1 MFKSE
6 FAFISTSFMCDVEI
20 TTAGQE
26 TEAYGVKSVSN
37 ETLPAVVLLF
47 GVVSY
52 GNVLME
58 PGEHSALLQEYIY
71 ISYIDLLTLN
81 QVGIRWT
88 FH

>member
-1 MFKSE
+1 MV
-6 FAFISTSFMCDVEI
+6 DVEI

-52 GNVLME
+52 GNVVME
-58 PGEHSALLQEYIY
+58 LGEHSALLQEYIY

-88 FH
+88 FR